1 MKTKRRFI
9 LDIEELVSAEF
20 PLDELFSLEVHHNDV
35 KYEFL
40 VRLASSNN
48 NLICFGSGA
57 YNPQR
62 LSPPI
67 FNRYSWQSE
76 FEESVIYYNDPTLYL
91 DPELRLGW
99 GVGKN
104 DEWYLLV
111 IADIIRISANKRRIS
126 PENILFFGSSGG
138 GFMAIILSTLC
149 KGSAVMVNNPQ
160 IILTNY
166 YKKHF
171 NYMLKVCF
179 DETDLELLDKNE
191 HRFNAI
197 KTFEQEEYIPDLTY
211 IVNMYSLADVKNQ
224 LIPFLNGISKMAYL
238 DDQVTI
244 KLYSD
249 ESGHSGVLGKK
260 ETIDMLKDHF
270 RKDKLDLG
278 YRTKHFTVKDEEKI
292 LHTQQNTSTLTPEDS
307 NQRASSS
314 LNGFQERYQLELEEL
329 NAQLLFHKK
338 RAECLQARLN
348 KKYRGK
354 RQKAPTKLE
363 NQIINI
369 ANTRPY
375 RLAYFIRR
383 FGHEFLRGDMDEKKS
398 FIKWLGR
405 KILGK
410 NDDSKHKYNPL
421 FDLIRK

>member
-1 MKTKRRFI
+1 
-9 LDIEELVSAEF
+9 
-20 PLDELFSLEVHHNDV
+20 
-35 KYEFL
+35 
-40 VRLASSNN
+40 
-48 NLICFGSGA
+48 
-57 YNPQR
+57 
-62 LSPPI
+62 
-67 FNRYSWQSE
+67 
-76 FEESVIYYNDPTLYL
+76 
-91 DPELRLGW
+91 
-99 GVGKN
+99 
-104 DEWYLLV
+104 
-111 IADIIRISANKRRIS
+111 
-126 PENILFFGSSGG
+126 
-138 GFMAIILSTLC
+138 MAIILSTLC

-292 LHTQQNTSTLTPEDS
+292 LHTQQNTSTLTLEDS
-307 NQRASSS
+307 NQTASSS

>member
-1 MKTKRRFI
+1 M
-9 LDIEELVSAEF
+9 
-20 PLDELFSLEVHHNDV
+20 
-35 KYEFL
+35 
-40 VRLASSNN
+40 
-48 NLICFGSGA
+48 
-57 YNPQR
+57 
-62 LSPPI
+62 
-67 FNRYSWQSE
+67 
-76 FEESVIYYNDPTLYL
+76 YL

-111 IADIIRISANKRRIS
+111 IADIIRILANKRRIS
-126 PENILFFGSSGG
+126 PENLLFFGSSGG

-292 LHTQQNTSTLTPEDS
+292 LHTQQNTSTLTLEDS
-307 NQRASSS
+307 NQTASSS

-354 RQKAPTKLE
+354 R
-363 NQIINI
+363 
-369 ANTRPY
+369 
-375 RLAYFIRR
+375 
-383 FGHEFLRGDMDEKKS
+383 HKS
-398 FIKWLGR
+398 PG
-405 KILGK
+405 
-410 NDDSKHKYNPL
+410 
-421 FDLIRK
+421 